1 MKIMSLPHIVRL
13 IKESDPDTAFN
24 ETMLSTL
31 VNNGCLPWDKRG
43 TRTVADFDTV
53 IPLLNKMPGQ
63 GISDKIPRIRTIR
76 GICKELRVTH
86 PCIGIGEEQIRVAVE
101 ENQVDCLRIG
111 NRAYLC
117 VEMFDEPYVKRFC
130 RAAVTLREPEP
141 KRKPTFNAAEQI
153 SELLSGSGTTP
164 TVKRVRRG
172 A

>member
-1 MKIMSLPHIVRL
+1 MHKGDKQNLKSPKSQTSKRRVYFSELLKDAFVRWRE
-13 IKESDPDTAFN
+13 KQSE
-24 ETMLSTL
+24 
-31 VNNGCLPWDKRG
+31 DKK
-43 TRTVADFDTV
+43 AA
-53 IPLLNKMPGQ
+53 
-63 GISDKIPRIRTIR
+63 
-76 GICKELRVTH
+76 
-86 PCIGIGEEQIRVAVE
+86 GIGWNEQGFIFTNAVG
-101 ENQVDCLRIG
+101 ENLVDCLWIG

-141 KRKPTFNAAEQI
+141 KRKPTFSAAEQI

>member
-31 VNNGCLPWDKRG
+31 VNNGCLPCDKRG

-53 IPLLNKMPGQ
+53 IPLLNKMLGQ

-86 PCIGIGEEQIRVAVE
+86 PCIGIGEEQI
-101 ENQVDCLRIG
+101 
-111 NRAYLC
+111 
-117 VEMFDEPYVKRFC
+117 

-172 A
+172 ARQKTMVRLMVCHRFYML